1 MDDILKEA
9 IADAKALRATALE
22 NAKIALEEAFTPR
35 LKSML
40 SQKIQSED
48 LPDNEEYGEGEGEV
62 GSGDGHMEAEDGHEN
77 EDPQERKH
85 SGMQDEEGHET
96 EDPQERKHSGMQGE
110 DEAEDGPEEAMY
122 GEDDVEDA
130 GMQDDEI
137 EPDSFEKEEEGDM
150 EDADMHPEDAHEKDE
165 LDELDLE
172 SVIKELEEELDSS
185 DIGDAENKEPSER
198 ANDSSEVGAQ
208 GPEGEGADEEGGKE
222 NSEDEVV
229 KEPVTEAEHGDDK
242 DELEEIDL
250 EEVLQALSEEEGME
264 KEDEDD
270 KKVDEMQTQ
279 LKEYKDTI
287 GYLREKLNEVN
298 LLNAKLLFTNKLFRS
313 FGLNNNQKL
322 SVVEQFDRTQNLR
335 EIKLVYATLAE
346 SFKGN
351 GNKKVNESKG
361 QASKAVASTEP
372 KKEVLSEGAEMKNRF
387 KKLANLI

>member
-40 SQKIQSED
+40 SQKIQSEEM
-48 LPDNEEYGEGEGEV
+48 PDNEEYGEGEGEV
-62 GSGDGHMEAEDGHEN
+62 GSGDGHMEAEGEHET
-77 EDPQERKH
+77 EGPQERKH
-85 SGMQDEEGHET
+85 SGMQDADVEPEE
-96 EDPQERKHSGMQGE
+96 R
-110 DEAEDGPEEAMY
+110 PEEAMY
-122 GEDDVEDA
+122 GADVD
-130 GMQDDEI
+130 
-137 EPDSFEKEEEGDM
+137 PDSLEKEEEGDM
-150 EDADMHPEDAHEKDE
+150 EDAGMHDDEMEPDTSLEKEEEGDMEDAGMHDDDAHEKDE

-198 ANDSSEVGAQ
+198 ATDSSEVGAQ

-250 EEVLQALSEEEGME
+250 EEVIKALEEETLGE
-264 KEDEDD
+264 EEDGDKDD
-270 KKVDEMQTQ
+270 KKVEEMQTQ

-287 GYLREKLNEVN
+287 GFLREKLNEVN
-298 LLNAKLLFTNKLFRS
+298 LLNAKLLFTNKLFRG

-351 GNKKVNESKG
+351 GNKRVNENKG

-372 KKEVLSEGAEMKNRF
+372 KKEVLSEGMEMKNRF

>member
-62 GSGDGHMEAEDGHEN
+62 GSGDGHMEAEGEHET
-77 EDPQERKH
+77 EGPQERKH
-85 SGMQDEEGHET
+85 SGMQDADVEPEE
-96 EDPQERKHSGMQGE
+96 
-110 DEAEDGPEEAMY
+110 GPEEAMY
-122 GEDDVEDA
+122 GADVDPDSLEKEDEEGDMEDA
-130 GMQDDEI
+130 GMHDDEM
-137 EPDSFEKEEEGDM
+137 EPDSLEKEEEEGDM
-150 EDADMHPEDAHEKDE
+150 EDAGMHDDDAHEKDE

-198 ANDSSEVGAQ
+198 ATDSSEVGAQ

-229 KEPVTEAEHGDDK
+229 KEPVTEAEHME
-242 DELEEIDL
+242 DEDEDIDL
-250 EEVLQALSEEEGME
+250 EEVIKALSEEEGME
-264 KEDEDD
+264 DEEEED
-270 KKVDEMQTQ
+270 KMDEMKTT

-298 LLNAKLLFTNKLFRS
+298 LMNAKLLFTNKLFRG

-322 SVVEQFDRTQNLR
+322 RVVEQFDRAQNLR

-351 GNKKVNESKG
+351 GNKRVNENKG

>member
-62 GSGDGHMEAEDGHEN
+62 GSGDGHMEAEDEH
-77 EDPQERKH
+77 
-85 SGMQDEEGHET
+85 

-130 GMQDDEI
+130 GMQDDEM
-137 EPDSFEKEEEGDM
+137 EPDSFEKEEEEGDM
-150 EDADMHPEDAHEKDE
+150 EDAGMHDDDAHEKDE
-165 LDELDLE
+165 LDLE
-172 SVIKELEEELDSS
+172 AVIKELEEELDSS

-298 LLNAKLLFTNKLFRS
+298 LFNAKLLFTNKLFRG

>member
-62 GSGDGHMEAEDGHEN
+62 GSGDGHMEAEGEH

-85 SGMQDEEGHET
+85 SGMQDEEPE
-96 EDPQERKHSGMQGE
+96 ERPK
-110 DEAEDGPEEAMY
+110 EAMY
-122 GEDDVEDA
+122 QSDVDDKEGEVEEAEHGDMEDA
-130 GMQDDEI
+130 GMHDDEM
-137 EPDSFEKEEEGDM
+137 EPDTSLEKEEEEGDM
-150 EDADMHPEDAHEKDE
+150 EDAGMHDDDADE
-165 LDELDLE
+165 DELDLN

-229 KEPVTEAEHGDDK
+229 KEPVTEAEHMEDEDD
-242 DELEEIDL
+242 DIDL
-250 EEVLQALSEEEGME
+250 EEVIKALSEEEGME
-264 KEDEDD
+264 DEDEED
-270 KKVDEMQTQ
+270 KVEEMQTQ

-298 LLNAKLLFTNKLFRS
+298 LLNAKLLFTNKLFRG

-322 SVVEQFDRTQNLR
+322 RVVEQFDRTQNLR

-351 GNKKVNESKG
+351 GNKRVNENKG

-372 KKEVLSEGAEMKNRF
+372 KKEVLSEGQEMKNRF

>member
-62 GSGDGHMEAEDGHEN
+62 GSGDGHMEAEGEN
-77 EDPQERKH
+77 
-85 SGMQDEEGHET
+85 

-122 GEDDVEDA
+122 GADVD
-130 GMQDDEI
+130 
-137 EPDSFEKEEEGDM
+137 PDSLEKEEEGDM
-150 EDADMHPEDAHEKDE
+150 EDAGMHDDEMEPDSLEKEEEEGDMEDAGMHDDDADE
-165 LDELDLE
+165 DELDLN

-185 DIGDAENKEPSER
+185 EVGDAENKEPSER
-198 ANDSSEVGAQ
+198 ASDSSEIGAQ
-208 GPEGEGADEEGGKE
+208 GPEGEGADEEGGSE

-298 LLNAKLLFTNKLFRS
+298 LLNAKLLFTNKLFRG

-322 SVVEQFDRTQNLR
+322 RVVEQFDRAQNLR